1 MKETNKKIATGLAA
15 TTIGGGIAIAAIA
28 QQCTTTIVQPEVIS
42 IVLRAVNNLQNYQNE
57 RPADGSLELGLLVA
71 METAIQQDLINLR
84 INTLSFDPID
94 NNDVLIESNGNY
106 RVPSFSV
113 TGSAVETN
121 DDGDAYFVTG
131 ATTEIN
137 VSTTQEETL
146 RINNVIGLAAR
157 SSRRLIVNAVNELSA
172 YNGADPQSALALEIF
187 NTIDGT
193 NDNNIRSLRF
203 NQIDNTNVAINEN
216 VYTITIPTVT
226 GWSTGVDTLVGTV
239 TGSITLV
246 VTNTVV
252 GSPEQLVVETSTGLS
267 ISLIAQE
274 TLNQINLLHNF
285 QPGRPA
291 NPTGLTLEIL
301 DILDF
306 IIKDHADNASLVGL
320 NFNPRSLH
328 GFSINGSNN
337 TVIISIPFTTFAT
350 SPSIFGVR
358 GPMLLAFSIDAENGS
373 FSISRD
379 NWFSVSP

>member
-1 MKETNKKIATGLAA
+1 MKKSNKKIATGLAA

-42 IVLRAVNNLQNYQNE
+42 IVRAVNNLQNYQNE

-226 GWSTGVDTLVGTV
+226 G
-239 TGSITLV
+239 
-246 VTNTVV
+246 
-252 GSPEQLVVETSTGLS
+252 
-267 ISLIAQE
+267 
-274 TLNQINLLHNF
+274 
-285 QPGRPA
+285 
-291 NPTGLTLEIL
+291 
-301 DILDF
+301 
-306 IIKDHADNASLVGL
+306 
-320 NFNPRSLH
+320 
-328 GFSINGSNN
+328 
-337 TVIISIPFTTFAT
+337 
-350 SPSIFGVR
+350 
-358 GPMLLAFSIDAENGS
+358 
-373 FSISRD
+373 
-379 NWFSVSP
+379 